1 MGLQDISGRFK
12 FRSWTQGDYSY
23 KQAEGE
29 LGVPGQVMK
38 HRDEDAQD
46 ELSADSGEHAGH
58 LIAIQFGAPGGIEN
72 MGLQNPNMNTYAPRR
87 LQEALRGNGASYYKL
102 ELDWKKKLKAG
113 YRISVVIR
121 DKYHLGENRPFVRWV
136 QWVET
141 TPTGKQEAA
150 QTLDFGNFSSPQ
162 LRDKSGQKPGPVTNH
177 GKGATVIPLFGLR
190 R

>member
-1 MGLQDISGRFK
+1 
-12 FRSWTQGDYSY
+12 
-23 KQAEGE
+23 
-29 LGVPGQVMK
+29 MK